1 MDRDRYVRSL
11 SNACF
16 REVAPDGT
24 RSEPY
29 YFFSINGDA
38 LPHQPWRQGTIYLL
52 PRATFEQQPLLTMGG
67 DRFEIAQ
74 WASLVP
80 VRPLARLAVDPQD
93 FPFLSQIYPHDPAVM
108 RERAT
113 RDPDGFPWL
122 DE

>member
-16 REVAPDGT
+16 REVGPDGS

-38 LPHQPWRQGTIYLL
+38 LPHRPWRQGTIYLL
-52 PRATFEQQPLLTMGG
+52 PRATFEQQPLLQKGG
-67 DRFEIAQ
+67 AQFEAEQ

-80 VRPLARLAVDPQD
+80 VRPLAQLPVDPED
-93 FPFLSQIYPHDPAVM
+93 FPFLDRIYPHDLAVL
-108 RERAT
+108 RERIA
-113 RDPDGFPWL
+113 RNPDGFPWM